1 MDMQKAMQ
9 ARHSVRQYT
18 ATKIEDDKRARL
30 NAMLDDINAQSGL
43 NFQIIYDEPNCF
55 DSMMAHYGKFDGVQ
69 NYIALVGPKSPRLD
83 ELVGYWGEHLV
94 LLAQAMGLNTCWVA
108 LTHGKSRARI
118 APGENQVCLISIGY
132 GQTQGVPHKSK
143 PIEKL
148 SNCTANSPDWFRA
161 GVEAAMLAPTA
172 VNQQKFFIK
181 LLPDDT
187 VSITAGRGFYSK
199 VDLGIVKYYFELGSG
214 KHIF

>member
-1 MDMQKAMQ
+1 MNMLTAMQ
-9 ARHSVRQYT
+9 QRHSVRQYT
-18 ATKIEDDKRARL
+18 AAKIEDDKRGRL
-30 NAMLDDINAQSGL
+30 NVMIDEINANTGL
-43 NFQIIYDEPNCF
+43 NFQIFYDEPHCF
-55 DSMMAHYGKFDGVQ
+55 DSMMAHYGKFQGVQ

-83 ELVGYWGEHLV
+83 EQVGYWGEHLV
-94 LLAQAMGLNTCWVA
+94 LAAQAMGLNTCWVA
-108 LTHGKSRARI
+108 LTHGKSRAQI
-118 APGENQVCLISIGY
+118 APGEKQVCLISIGY

-143 PIEKL
+143 PIEAV
-148 SNCTANSPDWFRA
+148 SNCTTTSPEWFRS
-161 GVEAAMLAPTA
+161 GVEAALLAPTA

-187 VSITAGRGFYSK
+187 VSITASRGFYSK